1 MRSINRRECL
11 GLIAGAAARNCLAAG
26 GARKPVVAAHAWVY
40 AAPLPG
46 YDFTPVLPQ
55 IFADLSYA
63 GVEALELMERAL
75 RHPDA
80 VDRIGELS
88 TKYKLPIMGT
98 SYDGGPMWDRQKH
111 ASLFDDAALVVE
123 RAGKLGGRTL
133 GISVGDAGRR
143 KTEAELDAQADC
155 LRKLRTVA
163 QQHGLVLNLH
173 NHIYEVRDGEYDL
186 KGTLARIPDVKL
198 GPDLDWLTGAGVN
211 PADFIRRHGS
221 RIVYMHLRDRKA
233 DGVWSEALGEGIID
247 YHAVRKALAEV
258 KFQGDVAIELAHP
271 TGFQL
276 TRPLR
281 ESWKISREY
290 VRKVLGF

>member
-26 GARKPVVAAHAWVY
+26 EARKPVVAAHAWVY

-111 ASLFDDAALVVE
+111 ASLFDDASLVVE

-290 VRKVLGF
+290 VRKVLGS